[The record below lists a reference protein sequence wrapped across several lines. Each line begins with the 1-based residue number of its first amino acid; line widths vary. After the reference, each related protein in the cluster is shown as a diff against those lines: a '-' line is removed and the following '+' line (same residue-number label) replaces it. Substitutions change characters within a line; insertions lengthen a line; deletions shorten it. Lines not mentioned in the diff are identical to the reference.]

1 MKVVSTLIICIIL
14 YGCNTNS
21 DINTDAQRAG
31 ELFCKAYKLTQRAAS
46 GSTMSISES
55 TKLMKESTELY
66 EKLSQKY
73 TNSSDAQKFLQ
84 LYNKTI
90 RNCY

>member
-1 MKVVSTLIICIIL
+1 MKVVSTLIICIVL
-14 YGCNTNS
+14 YGCNTYS

-31 ELFCKAYKLTQRAAS
+31 ELFCKANKLAQQAAS

-55 TKLMKESTELY
+55 TKLTKESTELY
-66 EKLSQKY
+66 EKLSLKY

-84 LYNKTI
+84 LYNNAI